1 MKPQIESRLF
11 KKLRYFFLSRVLC
24 ITIIQLSTT
33 HCHSTPETSSRLHF
47 GFGLTGHWAN
57 SGVLRFYFIVKM
69 KGQRN
74 FYWRI
79 MSLLS
84 SSLPAEF
91 LKQNKTKKRL
101 EQRVARKG
109 NDVTETKRPNTCWW
123 TKYTS
128 SIFRILAK
136 EPGWTQTEIMLW
148 QETFLIIN
156 QTKVRVT
163 WYQPIAISVNIG

>member
-136 EPGWTQTEIMLW
+136 
-148 QETFLIIN
+148 
-156 QTKVRVT
+156 KT
-163 WYQPIAISVNIG
+163 WLDSNRNYAMAGNVSNYKPNKS

>member
-11 KKLRYFFLSRVLC
+11 KKLKRYIFLSSVLC
-24 ITIIQLSTT
+24 ITIIPLSTT

-79 MSLLS
+79 MCLLR

-91 LKQNKTKKRL
+91 LKQNKQKKKKDYRAKSS
-101 EQRVARKG
+101 EEREWCHW
-109 NDVTETKRPNTCWW
+109 NEETKYMFWQSTPRRFLGFWQNN
-123 TKYTS
+123 
-128 SIFRILAK
+128 LAGLK
-136 EPGWTQTEIMLW
+136 LKLCYGRKC
-148 QETFLIIN
+148 F
-156 QTKVRVT
+156 
-163 WYQPIAISVNIG
+163 

>member
-79 MSLLS
+79 MSLLR

-136 EPGWTQTEIMLW
+136 
-148 QETFLIIN
+148 
-156 QTKVRVT
+156 KT
-163 WYQPIAISVNIG
+163 WLDSNRNYAMAGNVSNYKPNKS